1 MNSRTLLPLAVT
13 LAVALAVA
21 LAAAF
26 GSPLAHAQAQAAP
39 RPIDG
44 SVRSVNPRAFH
55 PVQQH
60 FFQQRDR
67 FLVAR
72 SAKRRRWPCC
82 AKLRSVRTAFTQR
95 RCTSSTLI
103 TQSP

>member
-1 MNSRTLLPLAVT
+1 MDRARELEIFLEPLALQRFLV
-13 LAVALAVA
+13 
-21 LAAAF
+21 
-26 GSPLAHAQAQAAP
+26 H
-39 RPIDG
+39 PIDG